1 MRQHPS
7 EEFARQVARSLQEG
21 RSARAFLPLF
31 PGLLRRHFPGGA
43 CVLYYKEAEGNT
55 FRAYGADDGDG
66 DLPPLR
72 EEADLVESFTSRPE
86 AMRLGTPTRM
96 YFELFDRDCRGLIG
110 RLGIN
115 LIVPLRA
122 RHYFRGLLLA
132 RLEPAGERP
141 ARELEEAART
151 AAALFIPAI
160 EAERMEFENDKN
172 YYRLFKFDRLV
183 LLGQMAASLAH
194 ELRTPLTTV
203 LFETAAIRNLPAGA
217 GAAESSCETIS
228 REVGRASRLIESLL
242 VFSKFKGLQLAE
254 VRLRD
259 FVEETLGEIPAS
271 KIPPSVRVSV
281 DGERELRVTSDPGR
295 LKQVFINV
303 FFNALEA
310 MAGQE
315 RGDVAIRVYSEY
327 HELPRDRR
335 CIISISDTG
344 PGIPDEIKT
353 RVLEPFF
360 TTKKDGTGL
369 GLYISYSVMKTLKG
383 DLEIQ
388 SSRQGTRVDLVLPER

>member
-1 MRQHPS
+1 MHQHPP
-7 EEFARQVARSLQEG
+7 EEFARQVARSLQQG

-31 PGLLRRHFPGGA
+31 PGLLRRHFPGGEYA
-43 CVLYYKEAEGNT
+43 LYYKEAEGNV
-55 FRAYGADDGDG
+55 FRAYGADEGDG
-66 DLPPLR
+66 ELPPLR
-72 EEADLVESFTSRPE
+72 EEADLVESFTRRSE
-86 AMRLGTPTRM
+86 AMRLGPPTRM

-110 RLGIN
+110 RLGIT

-132 RLEPAGERP
+132 RPEPAGERP

-203 LFETAAIRNLPAGA
+203 LFETAAIRNLPSC
-217 GAAESSCETIS
+217 AAAAPSCDTIS
-228 REVGRASRLIESLL
+228 REVGRASQLIESLL

-271 KIPPSVRVSV
+271 KIPPSVQVSV
-281 DGERELRVTSDPGR
+281 EGERELRVTSDPGR

-303 FFNALEA
+303 LFNALEA

-315 RGDVAIRVYSEY
+315 RGEVAIRVYSQY

-335 CIISISDTG
+335 CIVSISDTG

>member
-1 MRQHPS
+1 MHQHPP

-31 PGLLRRHFPGGA
+31 PGLLRRHFPGGEYA
-43 CVLYYKEAEGNT
+43 LYYKEAEGNV
-55 FRAYGADDGDG
+55 FRAYGADEGDG
-66 DLPPLR
+66 ELPPLR
-72 EEADLVESFTSRPE
+72 EEADLVESFTRRSE
-86 AMRLGTPTRM
+86 AMRLGPPTRM

-110 RLGIN
+110 RLGIT

-122 RHYFRGLLLA
+122 RGYFRGLLLA
-132 RLEPAGERP
+132 RPEPAGERP

-203 LFETAAIRNLPAGA
+203 LFETAAIRNLPDC
-217 GAAESSCETIS
+217 AAAAPSCDTIS

-281 DGERELRVTSDPGR
+281 EGERELRVTSDPGR

-303 FFNALEA
+303 LFNALEA
-310 MAGQE
+310 MAGRE
-315 RGDVAIRVYSEY
+315 RGEVAIRVYSQY

-335 CIISISDTG
+335 CIVSISDTG

>member
-1 MRQHPS
+1 MHQHPP
-7 EEFARQVARSLQEG
+7 EDFARQVARSLQEG

-31 PGLLRRHFPGGA
+31 PALLRRRFPGGTY
-43 CVLYYKEAEGNT
+43 VLYYKEAEGNV
-55 FRAYGADDGDG
+55 FRAYGDGAGDG

-72 EEADLVESFTSRPE
+72 EEADLVESFTSRQE
-86 AMRLGTPTRM
+86 AMRLGPPTRM

-110 RLGIN
+110 RLGIR
-115 LIVPLRA
+115 LILPLRA

-132 RLEPAGERP
+132 RPGPAGER
-141 ARELEEAART
+141 ADGELEEAART

-203 LFETAAIRNLPAGA
+203 LFETAAIRNLPAGG
-217 GAAESSCETIS
+217 GAAAACDTIS

-254 VRLRD
+254 VRLCD

-271 KIPPSVRVSV
+271 KIPPVVRVSV
-281 DGERELRVTSDPGR
+281 EGDRELRVSSDPGR

-315 RGDVAIRVYSEY
+315 RGEVAIRVYSEY

-335 CIISISDTG
+335 CIVSIRDTG

-388 SSRQGTRVDLVLPER
+388 SSRQGTRVLLVLPER

>member
-1 MRQHPS
+1 MRQHSP
-7 EEFARQVARSLQEG
+7 EEFARQVVRSLQEA

-31 PGLLRRHFPGGA
+31 PALLRRRFPGGTF
-43 CVLYYKEAEGNT
+43 VLYYKEAEGNV
-55 FRAYGADDGDG
+55 FRAYGGDG
-66 DLPPLR
+66 PDEGLPPLR
-72 EEADLVESFTSRPE
+72 EEADLVESFTNRPE
-86 AMRLGTPTRM
+86 SMRLGPPTRM
-96 YFELFDRDCRGLIG
+96 YFELFDRDCLGLIG
-110 RLGIN
+110 RLGID

-122 RHYFRGLLLA
+122 RRYFRGLLLA
-132 RLEPAGERP
+132 RLEPPGDRS
-141 ARELEEAART
+141 ARELEEVAGI

-203 LFETAAIRNLPAGA
+203 LFETAAIRSLPAGA
-217 GAAESSCETIS
+217 GAAAACETIS
-228 REVGRASRLIESLL
+228 REVGRASGLIESLL

-259 FVEETLGEIPAS
+259 FVEETLGEIPSS
-271 KIPPSVRVSV
+271 KIPPAVRVSV
-281 DGERELRVTSDPGR
+281 EGERELRVDSDPGR

-315 RGDVAIRVYSEY
+315 RGDIAIRVYSEY
-327 HELPRDRR
+327 NELPRDRR
-335 CIISISDTG
+335 CIVSIRDTG

-383 DLEIQ
+383 DLEIH
-388 SSRQGTRVDLVLPER
+388 SSPQGTWVDLVLPAR